1 MFGFVAAAL
10 KGPGEMMSRKCSSAS
25 AMDSRPGC
33 RMFMLSA
40 LSYLLMARFTF
51 VEPGQI
57 LHGASRTFRSQAK
70 SLESSVGLSEPKQAI
85 SRQRGRLGA
94 SPEDKGFS
102 ELKKQLNV
110 KAVGRG
116 RGSFILEMG
125 GVKILVNPNLE
136 GSESVKPETVHE
148 DFDYVFLT
156 SEEPEFFHR
165 ETVNKMKL
173 SKVKFVASAKAGQE
187 LTKMMVRNLAVLQ
200 NGPGG
205 QCYLQ
210 SNDKSGAAIGI
221 LSAPGAGG
229 MPWERQE
236 QAFVFVN
243 LENGAAVAYEAFGQY
258 LGKGAG
264 SNKPGIPEE
273 AYQVDY
279 LITPDLREA
288 AGVAAGLAEKGAKLK
303 AVLRLP
309 GEGPLEDVTPL
320 AALDLFGFGIEDNA
334 EDFQTF
340 LKDDRSDS
348 SLSETNLVMLK
359 ADETVDLSSSA

>member
-1 MFGFVAAAL
+1 
-10 KGPGEMMSRKCSSAS
+10 
-25 AMDSRPGC
+25 
-33 RMFMLSA
+33 
-40 LSYLLMARFTF
+40 
-51 VEPGQI
+51 
-57 LHGASRTFRSQAK
+57 
-70 SLESSVGLSEPKQAI
+70 VGLSERAPATR
-85 SRQRGRLGA
+85 SERGRLGA

-110 KAVGRG
+110 KAVGSG

-136 GSESVKPETVHE
+136 GSSIKPETVHE

-173 SKVKFVASAKAGQE
+173 TKVKFVASAKAGQE

-210 SNDKSGAAIGI
+210 SKDKSGASVGI
-221 LSAPGAGG
+221 LSAPGSGG
-229 MPWERQE
+229 MPWERKE

-243 LENGAAVAYEAFGQY
+243 LENGAAVAYEAYGQY
-258 LGKGAG
+258 LGKGAA

-288 AGVAAGLAEKGAKLK
+288 AGVSSGLAEKGAKIK

-309 GEGPLEDVTPL
+309 GEGNPLDDDVNPL
-320 AALDLFGFGIEDNA
+320 TTLDRAFGIEDTA
-334 EDFQTF
+334 EDFQAF
-340 LKDDRSDS
+340 LEKES
-348 SLSETNLVMLK
+348 SLAKTNLIMLQT
-359 ADETVDLSSSA
+359 DENIDLSPSA

>member
-1 MFGFVAAAL
+1 
-10 KGPGEMMSRKCSSAS
+10 MMRRKCSMAA

-51 VEPGQI
+51 CEPGQI

-70 SLESSVGLSEPKQAI
+70 SLESSVGLSEPKQAAI
-85 SRQRGRLGA
+85 SRSERGRLGA

-136 GSESVKPETVHE
+136 GSEVKPETVHE

-173 SKVKFVASAKAGQE
+173 AKVKFVASAKAGQE

-205 QCYLQ
+205 QC
-210 SNDKSGAAIGI
+210 
-221 LSAPGAGG
+221 
-229 MPWERQE
+229 
-236 QAFVFVN
+236 
-243 LENGAAVAYEAFGQY
+243 
-258 LGKGAG
+258 
-264 SNKPGIPEE
+264 
-273 AYQVDY
+273 
-279 LITPDLREA
+279 
-288 AGVAAGLAEKGAKLK
+288 
-303 AVLRLP
+303 VLTQWDP
-309 GEGPLEDVTPL
+309 
-320 AALDLFGFGIEDNA
+320 
-334 EDFQTF
+334 
-340 LKDDRSDS
+340 
-348 SLSETNLVMLK
+348 
-359 ADETVDLSSSA
+359 